1 MYPTPEALMEL
12 YAADYMEKVFYF
24 CLRKC
29 GDPTEAEDLASE
41 ITCEIMAALRKG
53 TVPTNF
59 AGWVWRIARNR
70 YSRWADAKNKRSQLI
85 SGDELPAEPGIIDED
100 DGTDPEVLNA
110 LRREL
115 AFIREDYRRVLVA
128 HYIEDRSVQDIADEL
143 GIPRGTVLARLH
155 RARKHMKE
163 GMNMAR
169 EFGIRSYK
177 PEEIEFVNNCSSFGA
192 FGQPWRILNHPLYQ
206 NIFLEVYDTPETAEE
221 LAIALGVAL
230 PYMQSELDFLVRE
243 TFLSTVET
251 AAGIKYQTAFPIISR
266 DAWQACNK
274 RQVELQDELA
284 DLFETLVDRYVSL
297 CAEHGV
303 KPYGGHQDYE
313 TAKWTLLMQAL
324 DIIQYESFD
333 KRELLGKKDLHGWW
347 TKRPD
352 GGQWDI
358 IGYQGK
364 TNAMTSDGR
373 NVINIPEY
381 FVGLHGSSDT
391 EVCFQQYKFYHKDIH
406 ERTPEFLDG
415 KPADALGEVIRAE
428 ATGTPCAA
436 DPACLKE
443 LAKIGY
449 LRSTEEG
456 YQSAVLHFD
465 MADRTAAFTPAERE
479 ELHGLVARVR
489 EIILG
494 LSEYAKGILT
504 ADLPAHLRE
513 DGHILALVSMSTG
526 FRRELILHRALSDG
540 WLTDTGDPAL
550 GAFVRMAL

>member
-1 MYPTPEALMEL
+1 MTPTPEVLMEQ
-12 YAADYMEKVFYF
+12 YAADYMEKVYYF

-29 GDPTEAEDLASE
+29 GDPFEAEDLASE
-41 ITCEIMAALRKG
+41 ITYEIMAALRKG
-53 TVPTNF
+53 ILPQSF

-70 YSRWADAKNKRSQLI
+70 YSRWVDAKNRRSQLI

-100 DGTDPEVLNA
+100 DGTDPERLNT

-128 HYIEDRSVQDIADEL
+128 HYIDDRPVQDIADEL
-143 GIPRGTVLARLH
+143 GVPRSTVLSKLH

-169 EFGIRSYK
+169 EFGVRSYK
-177 PEEIEFVNNCSSFGA
+177 PEEITFINNCSSFGA

-266 DAWQACNK
+266 DAWTACNK
-274 RQVELQDELA
+274 RQVELRGELT
-284 DLFETLVDRYVSL
+284 DCLETLVDRYVTL
-297 CAEHGV
+297 CHAHGF
-303 KPYGGHQDYE
+303 KPYGGDQDYE

-324 DIIQYESFD
+324 DTIQYETFG
-333 KRELLGKKDLHGWW
+333 KRDLHGWW

-352 GGQWDI
+352 GGEWDI

-364 TNAMTSDGR
+364 TNAMTSDGK

-381 FVGLHGSSDT
+381 FVGLHGAPST
-391 EVCFQQYKFYHKDIH
+391 KVLFQQYKFYYKNIM
-406 ERTPEFLDG
+406 ERTPEYLEDHL
-415 KPADALGEVIRAE
+415 ADLLGDVIRCE
-428 ATGTPCAA
+428 AAGEAYA
-436 DPACLKE
+436 YNPAMLE
-443 LAKIGY
+443 QLAKIGY
-449 LRSTEEG
+449 LRPTEEG
-456 YQSAVLHFD
+456 YRSAVLHFD
-465 MADRTAAFTPAERE
+465 MADRAAVFAPAERD
-479 ELHGLVARVR
+479 ELRGLAARVR
-489 EIILG
+489 ELILG

-513 DGHILALVSMSTG
+513 DEHILALVSMSTG
-526 FRRELILHRALSDG
+526 FKRELILHRALSDG

-550 GAFVRMAL
+550 GAFVRMTL

>member
-1 MYPTPEALMEL
+1 MDPTPDTLMEQ

-29 GDPTEAEDLASE
+29 GDPLDAEDLASE

-53 TVPTNF
+53 TVPANY
-59 AGWVWRIARNR
+59 AAWVWRIARNR
-70 YSRWADAKNKRSQLI
+70 YSRWAEAKSRRRQLI
-85 SGDELPAEPGIIDED
+85 SGDELPAEPGILDED
-100 DGTDPEVLNA
+100 DGTDPERLNT

-128 HYIEDRSVQDIADEL
+128 HYIEDRSVQDIADSL
-143 GIPRGTVLARLH
+143 GVSRGTVLTRLH

-169 EFGIRSYK
+169 EFGVRSYK

-251 AAGIKYQTAFPIISR
+251 AAGVKYRTAFPIISR
-266 DAWQACNK
+266 EAWQACNK

-284 DLFETLVDRYVSL
+284 DLLETLVDRYVAL
-297 CAEHGV
+297 CHAHGV
-303 KPYGGHQDYE
+303 KPYRGDQDYE

-324 DIIQYESFD
+324 DTIQYDAFD
-333 KRELLGKKDLHGWW
+333 KRDLHGWW

-364 TNAMTSDGR
+364 TNAMTSDGK

-391 EVCFQQYKFYHKDIH
+391 EVCFQQYKFYYEYIMD
-406 ERTPEFLDG
+406 RTPEYLDG
-415 KPADALGEVIRAE
+415 KPADALGEVVRAE
-428 ATGTPCAA
+428 ATGTPCTA
-436 DPACLKE
+436 DPTYLE
-443 LAKIGY
+443 QLAEIGY

-456 YQSAVLHFD
+456 YKSAVLHFD
-465 MADRTAAFTPAERE
+465 MADRAAAFAPAERD
-479 ELHGLVARVR
+479 ELRGLVARVR

-513 DGHILALVSMSTG
+513 DEHILALVSMSTG

-550 GAFVRMAL
+550 GAFVRMTV

>member
-1 MYPTPEALMEL
+1 MDPTPDTLMEQ

-29 GDPTEAEDLASE
+29 GDPLDAEDLASE
-41 ITCEIMAALRKG
+41 ITCEVMAALRKG
-53 TVPTNF
+53 TQPQSF
-59 AGWVWRIARNR
+59 SGWVWRIARNR
-70 YSRWADAKNKRSQLI
+70 YSRWAEAKSRRSQLI
-85 SGDELPAEPGIIDED
+85 SGDELPCEPGIVDED
-100 DGTDPEVLNA
+100 DGTDPERLNT

-128 HYIEDRSVQDIADEL
+128 HYIEDHSVQDIADSL
-143 GIPRGTVLARLH
+143 GVSRGTVLTRLH

-169 EFGIRSYK
+169 EFGVRSYK
-177 PEEIEFVNNCSSFGA
+177 PEEIEFTNNCSSFGA

-206 NIFLEVYDTPETAEE
+206 NIFLEVYDTPETAGE

-251 AAGIKYQTAFPIISR
+251 AAGVKYQTAFPIVSR
-266 DAWQACNK
+266 EAWQACNK

-284 DLFETLVDRYVSL
+284 DLLETLVDRYVSL

-303 KPYGGHQDYE
+303 KPYGGNQDYE

-324 DIIQYESFD
+324 DTIQYEAF
-333 KRELLGKKDLHGWW
+333 GKVNLHGWW

-364 TNAMTSDGR
+364 TNAMTSDGK

-391 EVCFQQYKFYHKDIH
+391 EVCFQQYKFYYEYIMD
-406 ERTPEFLDG
+406 RTPEYLDG
-415 KPADALGEVIRAE
+415 KPADALGEVVRAE
-428 ATGTPCAA
+428 ATGTPCTA
-436 DPACLKE
+436 DPTYLE
-443 LAKIGY
+443 QLAEIGY

-456 YQSAVLHFD
+456 YKSAVLHFD
-465 MADRTAAFTPAERE
+465 MADRTAAFTPAERD
-479 ELHGLVARVR
+479 ELRGLVARVR
-489 EIILG
+489 ELILG

-513 DGHILALVSMSTG
+513 DEHILALVSMSTG
-526 FRRELILHRALSDG
+526 FRRELILHRALADG

-550 GAFVRMAL
+550 GAFVRMTV

>member
-1 MYPTPEALMEL
+1 MDPTPDTLMEQ

-41 ITCEIMAALRKG
+41 ITCEVMAALRKG
-53 TVPTNF
+53 TVPANY
-59 AGWVWRIARNR
+59 AAWVWRIARNR
-70 YSRWADAKNKRSQLI
+70 YSRWAEAKSRRGQLI
-85 SGDELPAEPGIIDED
+85 SGDELPAEPGIVDED
-100 DGTDPEVLNA
+100 DGTDPERLNT

-128 HYIEDRSVQDIADEL
+128 HYIEDRSVQDIADGL

-169 EFGIRSYK
+169 EFGVRSYK

-243 TFLSTVET
+243 TFLSTIET
-251 AAGIKYQTAFPIISR
+251 ATGVKYQTAFPIISR

-284 DLFETLVDRYVSL
+284 DLLETLVDRYVAL
-297 CAEHGV
+297 CHAHGV
-303 KPYGGHQDYE
+303 KPYRGGQDYE

-324 DIIQYESFD
+324 DTIQYEAF
-333 KRELLGKKDLHGWW
+333 GKVNLHGWW

-364 TNAMTSDGR
+364 TNAMTSDGK

-391 EVCFQQYKFYHKDIH
+391 EVCFQQYKFYYEYIMD
-406 ERTPEFLDG
+406 RTPEYLEG
-415 KPADALGEVIRAE
+415 HLADLLGDVIRCEAAGEAYAYNPAMLEQLAE
-428 ATGTPCAA
+428 
-436 DPACLKE
+436 
-443 LAKIGY
+443 IGY
-449 LRSTEEG
+449 LCRTEKG
-456 YQSAVLHFD
+456 YTSAILHFD
-465 MADRTAAFTPAERE
+465 MVDRTAAFTPAERD

-513 DGHILALVSMSTG
+513 DEHILALVSMSTG
-526 FRRELILHRALSDG
+526 FKRELILHRALSDG

-550 GAFVRMAL
+550 GAFVRMTL

>member
-1 MYPTPEALMEL
+1 MNPTPEALMEQ

-29 GDPTEAEDLASE
+29 GDPLDAEDLASE

-53 TVPTNF
+53 TVPANF

-85 SGDELPAEPGIIDED
+85 SGDELPEEPGIPDED
-100 DGTDPEVLNA
+100 DGTDPERLNT

-177 PEEIEFVNNCSSFGA
+177 PEEIEFTNNCESFGA

-266 DAWQACNK
+266 EAWQACNK

-284 DLFETLVDRYVSL
+284 DLLETLVDRYVAL
-297 CAEHGV
+297 CHAHGV
-303 KPYGGHQDYE
+303 KPYRGDQDYK

-324 DIIQYESFD
+324 DTIQYETFG
-333 KRELLGKKDLHGWW
+333 KRELHGWW

-364 TNAMTSDGR
+364 TNAMTSDGK

-381 FVGLHGSSDT
+381 FVGLHGAPST
-391 EVCFQQYKFYHKDIH
+391 KVIFQQYRFYYKNIH
-406 ERTPEFLDG
+406 ERTPEFLDD
-415 KPADALGEVIRAE
+415 KPADALGEVVRAE
-428 ATGTPCAA
+428 ATGTPCTA
-436 DPACLKE
+436 DPTYLE
-443 LAKIGY
+443 QLAEIGY

-456 YQSAVLHFD
+456 YKSAVLHFD
-465 MADRTAAFTPAERE
+465 MADRTATFTPAERD
-479 ELHGLVARVR
+479 ELRGLVARVR
-489 EIILG
+489 ELILG

-513 DGHILALVSMSTG
+513 DEHILALVSMSTG

-550 GAFVRMAL
+550 GAFVRMTV

>member
-1 MYPTPEALMEL
+1 MNPTHEALMEQ
-12 YAADYMEKVFYF
+12 YAADYMEKVYYF

-29 GDPTEAEDLASE
+29 GDPFEAEDLASE
-41 ITCEIMAALRKG
+41 ITYEVMAALRKG
-53 TVPTNF
+53 ILPRSF

-70 YSRWADAKNKRSQLI
+70 YSRWVEAKNRRSQLI

-100 DGTDPEVLNA
+100 DGADPEVLNA

-115 AFIREDYRRVLVA
+115 AFIRQDYRHVLVA

-143 GIPRGTVLARLH
+143 GVTRGAVLARLH

-177 PEEIEFVNNCSSFGA
+177 PEEIEFINNCDTFGA

-243 TFLSTVET
+243 TFLTATQT
-251 AAGIKYQTAFPIISR
+251 AAGVKYQTAFPIVSR
-266 DAWQACNK
+266 DAWTACNK
-274 RQVELQDELA
+274 RQMELQDELA
-284 DLFETLVDRYVSL
+284 DLLETLVDRYVSL
-297 CAEHGV
+297 CSAHGV
-303 KPYGGHQDYE
+303 KLYGGDQDYE

-324 DIIQYESFD
+324 DNIQYETFG
-333 KRELLGKKDLHGWW
+333 RRNLRGWW

-364 TNAMTSDGR
+364 TNAKVSDGR
-373 NVINIPEY
+373 LVINIPEY
-381 FVGLHGSSDT
+381 FVGMHGSPSPN
-391 EVCFQQYKFYHKDIH
+391 VLFQQYKFYYKNIM
-406 ERTPEFLDG
+406 ERTPEYLEDRL
-415 KPADALGEVIRAE
+415 ADVLADVVRCEALGEAY
-428 ATGTPCAA
+428 AY
-436 DPACLKE
+436 DPALLEE
-443 LAKIGY
+443 LATIGY
-449 LRSTEEG
+449 LRRTEDG
-456 YQSAVLHFD
+456 YKSAVLLFD
-465 MADRTAAFTPAERE
+465 ESDPTAAFTSAEKE
-479 ELHGLVARVR
+479 ELHGLVARIR

-513 DGHILALVSMSTG
+513 DQHILDLVSMSTG
-526 FRRELILHRALSDG
+526 FKRELLLHRALSDG

>member
-1 MYPTPEALMEL
+1 MDPTPDTLMEQ
-12 YAADYMEKVFYF
+12 YAADYMEKVYYF

-29 GDPTEAEDLASE
+29 GDPFEAEDLASE
-41 ITCEIMAALRKG
+41 ITYEIMAALRKG
-53 TVPTNF
+53 ILPQSF
-59 AGWVWRIARNR
+59 AAWVWRIARNR
-70 YSRWADAKNKRSQLI
+70 YSRWADAKNRRSQLI
-85 SGDELPAEPGIIDED
+85 SGDELPEEPGILDED
-100 DGTDPEVLNA
+100 DGTDPERLNT

-115 AFIREDYRRVLVA
+115 AFIREDYRRVLLA
-128 HYIEDRSVQDIADEL
+128 HYIEDRSVQDIADSL
-143 GIPRGTVLARLH
+143 GVPRGTVLTRLH

-169 EFGIRSYK
+169 EFGVRSYK

-251 AAGIKYQTAFPIISR
+251 TAGVKYRTAFPIVSR
-266 DAWQACNK
+266 EAWQACNK
-274 RQVELQDELA
+274 RQVELQDEMA
-284 DLFETLVDRYVSL
+284 DLLETLVDRYVAL
-297 CAEHGV
+297 CHAHGV
-303 KPYGGHQDYE
+303 KPYRGGQDYE

-324 DIIQYESFD
+324 DTIQYEAF
-333 KRELLGKKDLHGWW
+333 GKVNLHGWW

-364 TNAMTSDGR
+364 TNAMTSDGK

-391 EVCFQQYKFYHKDIH
+391 EVCFQQYKFYYEYIMD
-406 ERTPEFLDG
+406 RTPEYLDG

-428 ATGTPCAA
+428 ATGTPCTA

-443 LAKIGY
+443 LAEIGY
-449 LRSTEEG
+449 LRPAEEG
-456 YQSAVLHFD
+456 YKSAVLHFD
-465 MADRTAAFTPAERE
+465 MADRTAAFTPAERD
-479 ELHGLVARVR
+479 ELRGLVARVR

-513 DGHILALVSMSTG
+513 DEHIQALVSMSTG

-550 GAFVRMAL
+550 GAFVRMTV

>member
-1 MYPTPEALMEL
+1 MDPTPDTLMEL

-29 GDPTEAEDLASE
+29 GDPLDAEDLASE
-41 ITCEIMAALRKG
+41 ITYEIMAALRKG
-53 TVPTNF
+53 TVPANY
-59 AGWVWRIARNR
+59 AAWVWRIARNR
-70 YSRWADAKNKRSQLI
+70 YSRWAEAKSRRSQLI
-85 SGDELPAEPGIIDED
+85 SGDELPAEPGILDED
-100 DGTDPEVLNA
+100 DGTDPERLNT

-128 HYIEDRSVQDIADEL
+128 HYIEDRSVQDIADSL
-143 GIPRGTVLARLH
+143 GVSRGTVLTRLH

-169 EFGIRSYK
+169 EFGVRSYK
-177 PEEIEFVNNCSSFGA
+177 PEEITFINNCSSFGA

-251 AAGIKYQTAFPIISR
+251 AAGVKYRTAFPIVSR
-266 DAWQACNK
+266 DAWTACNK
-274 RQVELQDELA
+274 RQVELRGELT
-284 DLFETLVDRYVSL
+284 DCLETLVDRYVTL
-297 CAEHGV
+297 CHAHGF
-303 KPYGGHQDYE
+303 KPYHGGQDYE

-324 DIIQYESFD
+324 DTIQYETFG
-333 KRELLGKKDLHGWW
+333 KRDLHGWW

-364 TNAMTSDGR
+364 TNAMTSDGK

-391 EVCFQQYKFYHKDIH
+391 EVCFQQYKFYYEYIMD
-406 ERTPEFLDG
+406 RTPEYLDG
-415 KPADALGEVIRAE
+415 KPADALGEVVRAE
-428 ATGTPCAA
+428 ATGTPCTA
-436 DPACLKE
+436 DPTYLE
-443 LAKIGY
+443 QLAEIGY

-456 YQSAVLHFD
+456 YKSAVLHFD
-465 MADRTAAFTPAERE
+465 MADRAAAFAPAERD
-479 ELHGLVARVR
+479 ELRGLVARVR
-489 EIILG
+489 ELILG

-513 DGHILALVSMSTG
+513 DEHILALVSMSTG

-550 GAFVRMAL
+550 GAFVRMTV

>member
-1 MYPTPEALMEL
+1 MDPTPDTLMEQ

-41 ITCEIMAALRKG
+41 ITCEVMAALRKG
-53 TVPTNF
+53 TRPQSF
-59 AGWVWRIARNR
+59 SGWVWRIARNR
-70 YSRWADAKNKRSQLI
+70 YSRWVEAKSRRSQLI
-85 SGDELPAEPGIIDED
+85 SGDELPEEPGILDED
-100 DGTDPEVLNA
+100 DGTDPERLNT

-128 HYIEDRSVQDIADEL
+128 HYIEDRSVQDIADGL

-169 EFGIRSYK
+169 EFGVRSYK

-243 TFLSTVET
+243 TFLSTIET
-251 AAGIKYQTAFPIISR
+251 AAGVKYQTAFPIVSR
-266 DAWQACNK
+266 DAQQACD
-274 RQVELQDELA
+274 RRRMEIQDELA
-284 DLFETLVDRYVSL
+284 DLLETLVDRYVSL

-303 KPYGGHQDYE
+303 KPYGGNQDYE

-324 DIIQYESFD
+324 DTIQYETF
-333 KRELLGKKDLHGWW
+333 GMVDLSGWW

-352 GGQWDI
+352 GGEWDI

-364 TNAMTSDGR
+364 TEIMSVDGGSTIR
-373 NVINIPEY
+373 LADY
-381 FVGLHGSSDT
+381 FVGLHGAPST
-391 EVCFQQYKFYHKDIH
+391 KVLFQQYKFYYKNIM
-406 ERTPEFLDG
+406 ERTPEYLDG
-415 KPADALGEVIRAE
+415 HQADALSEVVRAE
-428 ATGTPCAA
+428 ATGTPCTA
-436 DPACLKE
+436 DPTYLE
-443 LAKIGY
+443 QLAEIGY

-456 YQSAVLHFD
+456 YKSAVLHFD
-465 MADRTAAFTPAERE
+465 MADRTAAFTPAERD

-489 EIILG
+489 ELILG

-513 DGHILALVSMSTG
+513 DEHILALVSMSTG

-550 GAFVRMAL
+550 GAFVRMTV

>member
-1 MYPTPEALMEL
+1 MTPTPEALMEQ
-12 YAADYMEKVFYF
+12 YASDYMEKVYYF

-29 GDPTEAEDLASE
+29 GDPFEAEDLASE
-41 ITCEIMAALRKG
+41 ITYEIMAALRKG
-53 TVPTNF
+53 ILPQNF

-70 YSRWADAKNKRSQLI
+70 YSRWADAKNRRSQLI
-85 SGDELPAEPGIIDED
+85 SGDELPAEPGILDED
-100 DGTDPEVLNA
+100 DGTDPERLNT

-128 HYIEDRSVQDIADEL
+128 HYIDDRPVQDIADEL
-143 GIPRGTVLARLH
+143 GVPRSTVLSKLH

-169 EFGIRSYK
+169 EFGVRSYK
-177 PEEIEFVNNCSSFGA
+177 PEEITFINNCSSFGA

-266 DAWQACNK
+266 EAWQACNK

-284 DLFETLVDRYVSL
+284 DLLETLVDRYVTL
-297 CAEHGV
+297 CHAHGV
-303 KPYGGHQDYE
+303 TPYRGGQDYE

-324 DIIQYESFD
+324 DTIQYETF
-333 KRELLGKKDLHGWW
+333 GKVDLHGWW

-364 TNAMTSDGR
+364 TNAMTSDGK

-381 FVGLHGSSDT
+381 FVGLHGAPDT
-391 EVCFQQYKFYHKDIH
+391 EVLFQQYKFYYKNIM
-406 ERTPEFLDG
+406 ERTPEYLDG
-415 KPADALGEVIRAE
+415 HQADALGEVIRAE
-428 ATGTPCAA
+428 ATGTPCTA
-436 DPACLKE
+436 DPACLKK
-443 LAKIGY
+443 LAEIGY
-449 LRSTEEG
+449 LRPTEEG

-479 ELHGLVARVR
+479 ELRGLVARVR

-504 ADLPAHLRE
+504 ADLPAHLRG
-513 DGHILALVSMSTG
+513 DKHILALVSMSTG

-550 GAFVRMAL
+550 GAFVRMSL

>member
-1 MYPTPEALMEL
+1 MDPTPDTLMEQ

-41 ITCEIMAALRKG
+41 ITCEVMAALRKG
-53 TVPTNF
+53 TQPQSF
-59 AGWVWRIARNR
+59 SGWVWRIARNR
-70 YSRWADAKNKRSQLI
+70 YSRWAEAKSRRSQLI
-85 SGDELPAEPGIIDED
+85 SGDELPEEPGILDED
-100 DGTDPEVLNA
+100 DGTDPERLNT

-128 HYIEDRSVQDIADEL
+128 HYIEDRSVQDIADGL

-169 EFGIRSYK
+169 EFGVRSYK

-243 TFLSTVET
+243 TFLSTIET
-251 AAGIKYQTAFPIISR
+251 AAGVKYQTAFPIVSR
-266 DAWQACNK
+266 DAQQACDRRRMEIQN
-274 RQVELQDELA
+274 ELA
-284 DLFETLVDRYVSL
+284 DLLETLVDRYVSL

-303 KPYGGHQDYE
+303 KPYGGNQDYK

-324 DIIQYESFD
+324 DTIQYETF
-333 KRELLGKKDLHGWW
+333 GMVDLSGWW

-352 GGQWDI
+352 GGEWDI

-364 TNAMTSDGR
+364 TEIMSVDGGNTIR
-373 NVINIPEY
+373 LADY
-381 FVGLHGSSDT
+381 FVGLHGAPST
-391 EVCFQQYKFYHKDIH
+391 KVLFQQYKFYYKNIM
-406 ERTPEFLDG
+406 ERTPEYLDG
-415 KPADALGEVIRAE
+415 HQADALGEVVRAE
-428 ATGTPCAA
+428 ATGTPCTA
-436 DPACLKE
+436 DPTYLE
-443 LAKIGY
+443 QLAEIGY

-456 YQSAVLHFD
+456 YKSAVLHFD
-465 MADRTAAFTPAERE
+465 MADRAAAFTPAERD
-479 ELHGLVARVR
+479 ELRGLVARVR
-489 EIILG
+489 ELILG

-513 DGHILALVSMSTG
+513 DEHILALVSMSTG

-550 GAFVRMAL
+550 GAFVRMTV

>member
-1 MYPTPEALMEL
+1 
-12 YAADYMEKVFYF
+12 
-24 CLRKC
+24 
-29 GDPTEAEDLASE
+29 
-41 ITCEIMAALRKG
+41 
-53 TVPTNF
+53 
-59 AGWVWRIARNR
+59 
-70 YSRWADAKNKRSQLI
+70 
-85 SGDELPAEPGIIDED
+85 
-100 DGTDPEVLNA
+100 
-110 LRREL
+110 
-115 AFIREDYRRVLVA
+115 
-128 HYIEDRSVQDIADEL
+128 
-143 GIPRGTVLARLH
+143 
-155 RARKHMKE
+155 
-163 GMNMAR
+163 MAR
-169 EFGIRSYK
+169 EFGVRSYK
-177 PEEIEFVNNCSSFGA
+177 PEEIEFTNNCSSFGA

-206 NIFLEVYDTPETAEE
+206 NVFLEVYDTPETAEE

-251 AAGIKYQTAFPIISR
+251 AAGIKYRTAFPIISR
-266 DAWQACNK
+266 EAWQACNK
-274 RQVELQDELA
+274 RQVELQDEMA
-284 DLFETLVDRYVSL
+284 DLLETLVDRYVTL
-297 CAEHGV
+297 CHAHGV
-303 KPYGGHQDYE
+303 KPYRGGQDYE

-324 DIIQYESFD
+324 DTIQYETFD
-333 KRELLGKKDLHGWW
+333 KRDLLGKKDLHGWW

-364 TNAMTSDGR
+364 TNAMTSDGK

-381 FVGLHGSSDT
+381 FVGLHGASDT
-391 EVCFQQYKFYHKDIH
+391 EVCFQQYKFYYEYIMD
-406 ERTPEFLDG
+406 RTPEFLDG
-415 KPADALGEVIRAE
+415 KPADALGEVVRAE
-428 ATGTPCAA
+428 ATGTPCTA

-443 LAKIGY
+443 LAEIGY

-489 EIILG
+489 ELILG

-513 DGHILALVSMSTG
+513 DEHILALVSMSTG

-550 GAFVRMAL
+550 GAFVRMTV

>member
-1 MYPTPEALMEL
+1 MDPTPDTLMEQ

-53 TVPTNF
+53 TVPANY
-59 AGWVWRIARNR
+59 AAWVWRIARNR
-70 YSRWADAKNKRSQLI
+70 YSRWAEAKSRRSQLI
-85 SGDELPAEPGIIDED
+85 SGDELPAEPGILDED
-100 DGTDPEVLNA
+100 DGTDPERLNT

-128 HYIEDRSVQDIADEL
+128 HYIEDRSVQDIADSL
-143 GIPRGTVLARLH
+143 GVSRGTVLTRLH

-169 EFGIRSYK
+169 EFGVRSYK
-177 PEEIEFVNNCSSFGA
+177 PEEIEFTNNCSSFGA

-243 TFLSTVET
+243 TFLSTMET
-251 AAGIKYQTAFPIISR
+251 AAGVKYRTAFPIISR
-266 DAWQACNK
+266 EAWQACNK
-274 RQVELQDELA
+274 RQVELQDEMA
-284 DLFETLVDRYVSL
+284 DLLETLVDRYVAL
-297 CAEHGV
+297 CHAHGV
-303 KPYGGHQDYE
+303 KPYRGGQDYE

-324 DIIQYESFD
+324 DTIQYETFG
-333 KRELLGKKDLHGWW
+333 KRDLHGWW

-364 TNAMTSDGR
+364 TNAMTSDGK

-391 EVCFQQYKFYHKDIH
+391 EVCFQQYKFYYEYIMD
-406 ERTPEFLDG
+406 RTPEYLDG
-415 KPADALGEVIRAE
+415 KPADALGEVVRAE
-428 ATGTPCAA
+428 ATGTPCTA
-436 DPACLKE
+436 DPTYLE
-443 LAKIGY
+443 QLAGIGY

-456 YQSAVLHFD
+456 YKSAVLHFD
-465 MADRTAAFTPAERE
+465 MADRAAAFTPAERD
-479 ELHGLVARVR
+479 ELRGLVARVR
-489 EIILG
+489 ELILG

-504 ADLPAHLRE
+504 ADLSAHLRE
-513 DGHILALVSMSTG
+513 DEHILALVSMSTG

-550 GAFVRMAL
+550 GAFVRMTV

>member
-1 MYPTPEALMEL
+1 
-12 YAADYMEKVFYF
+12 
-24 CLRKC
+24 
-29 GDPTEAEDLASE
+29 
-41 ITCEIMAALRKG
+41 
-53 TVPTNF
+53 
-59 AGWVWRIARNR
+59 
-70 YSRWADAKNKRSQLI
+70 
-85 SGDELPAEPGIIDED
+85 
-100 DGTDPEVLNA
+100 
-110 LRREL
+110 
-115 AFIREDYRRVLVA
+115 
-128 HYIEDRSVQDIADEL
+128 
-143 GIPRGTVLARLH
+143 
-155 RARKHMKE
+155 
-163 GMNMAR
+163 MAR
-169 EFGIRSYK
+169 EFGVRSYK
-177 PEEIEFVNNCSSFGA
+177 PEEIEFTNNCSSFGA

-251 AAGIKYQTAFPIISR
+251 AAGVKYQTAFPIISR
-266 DAWQACNK
+266 EAWQACNK

-284 DLFETLVDRYVSL
+284 DLLETLVDRYVTL
-297 CAEHGV
+297 CHAHGV
-303 KPYGGHQDYE
+303 TPYRGGQDYE

-324 DIIQYESFD
+324 DTIQYETF
-333 KRELLGKKDLHGWW
+333 GKVDLHGWW

-364 TNAMTSDGR
+364 TNAMTSDGK

-381 FVGLHGSSDT
+381 FVGLHGAPRT
-391 EVCFQQYKFYHKDIH
+391 KVIFQQYKFYYKNIH
-406 ERTPEFLDG
+406 ERTPEFLDDTL
-415 KPADALGEVIRAE
+415 ADVLGEIVRAE
-428 ATGTPCAA
+428 ATGTPCTA

-449 LRSTEEG
+449 LRPTEEG

-479 ELHGLVARVR
+479 ELRGLVARVR

-504 ADLPAHLRE
+504 ADLPAHLRGDE
-513 DGHILALVSMSTG
+513 HILALVSMSTG

-540 WLTDTGDPAL
+540 WLTDTGDLAL
-550 GAFVRMAL
+550 GAFVRMSLQYGFPHLQAIDFSLPLPRAWAQAPARGFFRASRNHEDPHRLTSRKQFSIRTNYFPLTKTPLCDMIYLWDFHRDPQIHKEIARSTEPLIHYEKETPQRHSRRSADSPAGRCPPVDRSLYRRRWRHRNTSDHRSRGHPARDRSPHRGAYRSSYRSGHRARDRASHRDRGSRI

>member
-1 MYPTPEALMEL
+1 MTPTPEALMEQ
-12 YAADYMEKVFYF
+12 YASDYMEKVYYF

-29 GDPTEAEDLASE
+29 GDPFEAEDLASE
-41 ITCEIMAALRKG
+41 ITYEIMAALRKG
-53 TVPTNF
+53 ILPQNL

-70 YSRWADAKNKRSQLI
+70 YSRWADAKNRRSQLI
-85 SGDELPAEPGIIDED
+85 SGDELPAEPEILDED
-100 DGTDPEVLNA
+100 DGTDPERLNT

-128 HYIEDRSVQDIADEL
+128 HYIDDRPVQDIADEL
-143 GIPRGTVLARLH
+143 GVPRSTVLSKLH

-169 EFGIRSYK
+169 EFGVRSYK
-177 PEEIEFVNNCSSFGA
+177 PEEITFINNCSSFGA

-266 DAWQACNK
+266 EAWQACNK

-284 DLFETLVDRYVSL
+284 DLLETLVDRYVTL
-297 CAEHGV
+297 CHAHGV
-303 KPYGGHQDYE
+303 TPYRGGQDYE

-324 DIIQYESFD
+324 DTIQYETF
-333 KRELLGKKDLHGWW
+333 GKVDLHGWW

-364 TNAMTSDGR
+364 TNAMTSDGK

-381 FVGLHGSSDT
+381 FVGLHGAPDT
-391 EVCFQQYKFYHKDIH
+391 EVLFQQYKFYYKNIM
-406 ERTPEFLDG
+406 ERTPEYLDG
-415 KPADALGEVIRAE
+415 HQADTLGEVIRAE
-428 ATGTPCAA
+428 ASGTPCTT

-449 LRSTEEG
+449 LRPTEEG
-456 YQSAVLHFD
+456 YTSAVLHFD

-479 ELHGLVARVR
+479 ELRGLVARVR

-504 ADLPAHLRE
+504 ADLPAHLRGDE
-513 DGHILALVSMSTG
+513 HILALVSMSTG

-550 GAFVRMAL
+550 GAFVRMSL

>member
-1 MYPTPEALMEL
+1 MDPTPDTLMEQ

-53 TVPTNF
+53 TQPQSF
-59 AGWVWRIARNR
+59 SGWVWRIARNR
-70 YSRWADAKNKRSQLI
+70 YSRWAEAKSRRSQLI
-85 SGDELPAEPGIIDED
+85 SGDELPAEPGILDED
-100 DGTDPEVLNA
+100 DGTDPERLNT

-128 HYIEDRSVQDIADEL
+128 HYIDDRSVQDIADGL

-169 EFGIRSYK
+169 EFGVRSYK

-251 AAGIKYQTAFPIISR
+251 AAGIKYQTAFPIVSR
-266 DAWQACNK
+266 EAWQACNK
-274 RQVELQDELA
+274 RQVELQDEMA
-284 DLFETLVDRYVSL
+284 DLLETLVDRYVAL
-297 CAEHGV
+297 CHAHGTT
-303 KPYGGHQDYE
+303 PYRGGQDYE

-324 DIIQYESFD
+324 DTIQYEAF
-333 KRELLGKKDLHGWW
+333 GKVNLHGWW

-364 TNAMTSDGR
+364 TNAMTSDGK

-391 EVCFQQYKFYHKDIH
+391 EVCFQQYKFYYEYIMD
-406 ERTPEFLDG
+406 RTPEYLDG

-428 ATGTPCAA
+428 ATGTPCTA
-436 DPACLKE
+436 DPTYLE
-443 LAKIGY
+443 QLAEIGY

-456 YQSAVLHFD
+456 YKSAVLHFD
-465 MADRTAAFTPAERE
+465 MADRTAAFTPAERD
-479 ELHGLVARVR
+479 ELRGLVARVR
-489 EIILG
+489 ELILG

-513 DGHILALVSMSTG
+513 DEHILALVSMSTG
-526 FRRELILHRALSDG
+526 FKRELILHRALSDG

-550 GAFVRMAL
+550 GAFVRMTV

>member
-1 MYPTPEALMEL
+1 MDPTPDTLMEQ

-53 TVPTNF
+53 TVPANY
-59 AGWVWRIARNR
+59 AAWVWRIARNR
-70 YSRWADAKNKRSQLI
+70 YSRWAEAKSRRSQLI
-85 SGDELPAEPGIIDED
+85 SGDELPEEPGILDED
-100 DGTDPEVLNA
+100 DGTDPERLNT

-128 HYIEDRSVQDIADEL
+128 HYIEDRSVQDIADGL

-169 EFGIRSYK
+169 EFGVRSYK
-177 PEEIEFVNNCSSFGA
+177 PEEITFTNNCSSFGA

-266 DAWQACNK
+266 EAWQACNK

-284 DLFETLVDRYVSL
+284 DLLETLVDRYVAL
-297 CAEHGV
+297 CHAHGV
-303 KPYGGHQDYE
+303 KPYRGNQDYE

-324 DIIQYESFD
+324 DTIQYETF
-333 KRELLGKKDLHGWW
+333 GMVDLSGWW

-364 TNAMTSDGR
+364 TNAMTSDGK

-381 FVGLHGSSDT
+381 FVGLHGASDT
-391 EVCFQQYKFYHKDIH
+391 EVCFQQYKFYYEYIMD
-406 ERTPEFLDG
+406 RTPEYLDG
-415 KPADALGEVIRAE
+415 KPADALGEVVRAE
-428 ATGTPCAA
+428 ATGTPCTA
-436 DPACLKE
+436 DPTYLE
-443 LAKIGY
+443 QLAEIGY

-456 YQSAVLHFD
+456 YKSAVLHFD
-465 MADRTAAFTPAERE
+465 MADRTAAFAPAERD
-479 ELHGLVARVR
+479 ELRGLVARVR
-489 EIILG
+489 ELILG

-513 DGHILALVSMSTG
+513 DEHILALVSMSTG
-526 FRRELILHRALSDG
+526 FKRELILHRALSDG

-550 GAFVRMAL
+550 GAFVRMTV

>member
-1 MYPTPEALMEL
+1 
-12 YAADYMEKVFYF
+12 
-24 CLRKC
+24 
-29 GDPTEAEDLASE
+29 
-41 ITCEIMAALRKG
+41 
-53 TVPTNF
+53 
-59 AGWVWRIARNR
+59 
-70 YSRWADAKNKRSQLI
+70 
-85 SGDELPAEPGIIDED
+85 
-100 DGTDPEVLNA
+100 
-110 LRREL
+110 
-115 AFIREDYRRVLVA
+115 
-128 HYIEDRSVQDIADEL
+128 
-143 GIPRGTVLARLH
+143 
-155 RARKHMKE
+155 MKE

-243 TFLSTVET
+243 TFLSTAKT
-251 AAGIKYQTAFPIISR
+251 PAGVKYQTAFPIISR

-284 DLFETLVDRYVSL
+284 DLLETLVDRYVTL

-324 DIIQYESFD
+324 DTIQYEAFD

-381 FVGLHGSSDT
+381 FVGLHGASDT
-391 EVCFQQYKFYHKDIH
+391 EVCFQQYKFYYEYIMD
-406 ERTPEFLDG
+406 RTPEFLDG
-415 KPADALGEVIRAE
+415 KPADALGEVVRAE
-428 ATGTPCAA
+428 ATGTPCTA
-436 DPACLKE
+436 DPTYLE
-443 LAKIGY
+443 QLAEIGY
-449 LRSTEEG
+449 LRRTEEG

-465 MADRTAAFTPAERE
+465 MNDRTAAFTPAERE

-550 GAFVRMAL
+550 GAFVRMTV

>member
-1 MYPTPEALMEL
+1 MNPIPEALMEQ
-12 YAADYMEKVFYF
+12 YAVDFMEKVYYF

-29 GDPTEAEDLASE
+29 GDPFAAEDLTSE
-41 ITCEIMAALRKG
+41 ITYEIMAALRKG
-53 TVPTNF
+53 TQPQNF
-59 AGWVWRIARNR
+59 TGWVWRIARNR
-70 YSRWADAKNKRSQLI
+70 YSRWADAKNRQNQLI
-85 SGDELPAEPGIIDED
+85 SGDELPAEPGIIDEA

-177 PEEIEFVNNCSSFGA
+177 PEEIEFINNCSSFGA

-243 TFLSTVET
+243 TFLTTTET
-251 AAGIKYQTAFPIISR
+251 PAGVKYQTAFPIVSR
-266 DAWQACNK
+266 DAWTACNR
-274 RQVELQDELA
+274 RQMELRDELT
-284 DLFETLVDRYVSL
+284 DCLETLVDRYVTL

-303 KPYGGHQDYE
+303 KPYGGTQDYE
-313 TAKWTLLMQAL
+313 TAKWTLLMLAL
-324 DIIQYESFD
+324 DTVQGEAFPRDIRPES
-333 KRELLGKKDLHGWW
+333 GW

-352 GGQWDI
+352 GGRWDI
-358 IGYQGK
+358 VGYQGK
-364 TNAMTSDGR
+364 TNAQVSDGK

-381 FVGLHGSSDT
+381 FVGQHGSPGAN
-391 EVCFQQYKFYHKDIH
+391 VFFQQYRFYYKDIIH
-406 ERTPEFLDG
+406 RTPEYINGRL
-415 KPADALGEVIRAE
+415 ADALGEVIRAE

-436 DPACLKE
+436 DPACMDE

-449 LRSTEEG
+449 LRSTEDG
-456 YQSAVLHFD
+456 YKSAVLHFD
-465 MADRTAAFTPAERE
+465 EADRVAAFTPAERE
-479 ELHGLVARVR
+479 ELHGLVTRMKEIVR
-489 EIILG
+489 
-494 LSEYAKGILT
+494 SYNDYAMGVLT
-504 ADLPAHLRE
+504 SDLPAHLRE
-513 DGHILALVSMSTG
+513 DKHMVATFLVGALG
-526 FRRELILHRALSDG
+526 LKRALILERALSDG
-540 WLTDTGDPAL
+540 WLTDTGDPSL
-550 GAFVRMAL
+550 GAFVRMTL

>member
-1 MYPTPEALMEL
+1 MKSTPEALMEQ
-12 YAADYMEKVFYF
+12 YAADYMEKVYYF

-29 GDPTEAEDLASE
+29 GDPFEAEDLASE
-41 ITCEIMAALRKG
+41 ITYEIMAALRKG
-53 TVPTNF
+53 ILPQNF
-59 AGWVWRIARNR
+59 ASWVWRIARNR
-70 YSRWADAKNKRSQLI
+70 YSRWAEAKNKRSQLI
-85 SGDELPAEPGIIDED
+85 SGDELPAEPGIMDED
-100 DGTDPEVLNA
+100 DGTDPKRLNA

-143 GIPRGTVLARLH
+143 CIPRGTVLARLH

-243 TFLSTVET
+243 TFLTTVET
-251 AAGIKYQTAFPIISR
+251 TAGVKYQTAFPIVSR

-284 DLFETLVDRYVSL
+284 DLLETLVDRYVTL
-297 CAEHGV
+297 CQAHGV
-303 KPYGGHQDYE
+303 TPYRGGQDCE

-324 DIIQYESFD
+324 DIIQYEAFG
-333 KRELLGKKDLHGWW
+333 RVNLHGWW

-364 TNAMTSDGR
+364 TNAKTSDGK

-381 FVGLHGSSDT
+381 FVGLHGASDT
-391 EVCFQQYKFYHKDIH
+391 EVLFQQYKFYYKDIH
-406 ERTPEFLDG
+406 NRTPEYLDG
-415 KPADALGEVIRAE
+415 KPADALGEVIRSE

-436 DPACLKE
+436 DPACLEE
-443 LAKIGY
+443 LAEIGY
-449 LRSTEEG
+449 LRRTEEG
-456 YQSAVLHFD
+456 YKSAVLHFD
-465 MADRTAAFTPAERE
+465 MNDRTAAFTPAERE
-479 ELHGLVARVR
+479 ELRGLVARVR

-504 ADLPAHLRE
+504 ADLPAHLRKDE
-513 DGHILALVSMSTG
+513 HILALVSMSTG

-550 GAFVRMAL
+550 GAFVRMSL

>member
-1 MYPTPEALMEL
+1 MDPTPDTLMEQ

-41 ITCEIMAALRKG
+41 ITCEVMAALRKG
-53 TVPTNF
+53 TRPQSF
-59 AGWVWRIARNR
+59 SGWVWRIARNR
-70 YSRWADAKNKRSQLI
+70 YSRWAEAKSRRSQLI
-85 SGDELPAEPGIIDED
+85 SGDELPEEPGILDED
-100 DGTDPEVLNA
+100 DGTDPERLNT

-169 EFGIRSYK
+169 EFGVRSYK

-206 NIFLEVYDTPETAEE
+206 NVFLEVYDTPETAEE

-251 AAGIKYQTAFPIISR
+251 AAGIKYQTAFPIVSR
-266 DAWQACNK
+266 EAWQACNK

-284 DLFETLVDRYVSL
+284 DLLETLVDRYVAL
-297 CAEHGV
+297 CHAHGV
-303 KPYGGHQDYE
+303 KPYRGGQDYE

-324 DIIQYESFD
+324 DTIQYEAF
-333 KRELLGKKDLHGWW
+333 GKVNLHGWW

-364 TNAMTSDGR
+364 TNAMTSDGK

-381 FVGLHGSSDT
+381 FVGLHGASDT
-391 EVCFQQYKFYHKDIH
+391 EVCFQQYKFYYEYIMD
-406 ERTPEFLDG
+406 RTPEYLDG
-415 KPADALGEVIRAE
+415 KPADALGEVVRAE
-428 ATGTPCAA
+428 ATGTPCTA
-436 DPACLKE
+436 DPTYLE
-443 LAKIGY
+443 QLAEIGY
-449 LRSTEEG
+449 LRRTEEG
-456 YQSAVLHFD
+456 YKSAVLHFD
-465 MADRTAAFTPAERE
+465 MADRAAAFAPAERD
-479 ELHGLVARVR
+479 ELRGLVARVR
-489 EIILG
+489 ELILG

-513 DGHILALVSMSTG
+513 DEHILALVSMSTG
-526 FRRELILHRALSDG
+526 FRRELILHRALADG

-550 GAFVRMAL
+550 GAFVRMTV

>member
-1 MYPTPEALMEL
+1 MDPTPDTLMEQ

-41 ITCEIMAALRKG
+41 ITCEVMAALRKG
-53 TVPTNF
+53 TQPQSF
-59 AGWVWRIARNR
+59 SGWVWRIARNR
-70 YSRWADAKNKRSQLI
+70 YSRWAEAKSRRSQLI
-85 SGDELPAEPGIIDED
+85 SGDELPEEPGILDED
-100 DGTDPEVLNA
+100 DGTDPERLNT

-128 HYIEDRSVQDIADEL
+128 HYIEDRSVQDIADGL

-169 EFGIRSYK
+169 EFGVRSYK

-243 TFLSTVET
+243 TFLSTIET
-251 AAGIKYQTAFPIISR
+251 AAGVKYQTAFPIVSR
-266 DAWQACNK
+266 DAQQACDRRRMEIQN
-274 RQVELQDELA
+274 ELA
-284 DLFETLVDRYVSL
+284 DLLETLVDRYVSL

-303 KPYGGHQDYE
+303 KPYGGNQDYK

-324 DIIQYESFD
+324 DTIQYETF
-333 KRELLGKKDLHGWW
+333 GMVDLSGWW

-352 GGQWDI
+352 GGEWDI

-364 TNAMTSDGR
+364 TEIMSVDGGNTIR
-373 NVINIPEY
+373 LADY
-381 FVGLHGSSDT
+381 FVGLHGAPST
-391 EVCFQQYKFYHKDIH
+391 KVLFQQYKFYYKNIM
-406 ERTPEFLDG
+406 ERTPEYLDG
-415 KPADALGEVIRAE
+415 HQADALGEVVRAE
-428 ATGTPCAA
+428 ATGTPCTA
-436 DPACLKE
+436 DPTYLE
-443 LAKIGY
+443 QLAEIGY

-456 YQSAVLHFD
+456 YKSAVLHFD
-465 MADRTAAFTPAERE
+465 MADRAAAFTPAERD
-479 ELHGLVARVR
+479 ELRGLVARVR
-489 EIILG
+489 ELILG
-494 LSEYAKGILT
+494 LSEYAKGVLT

-513 DGHILALVSMSTG
+513 DEHILALVSMSTG

-550 GAFVRMAL
+550 GAFVRMTV

>member
-1 MYPTPEALMEL
+1 MDPTPDTLMEQ

-41 ITCEIMAALRKG
+41 ITCEVMAALRKG
-53 TVPTNF
+53 TRPQSF
-59 AGWVWRIARNR
+59 SGWVWRIARNR
-70 YSRWADAKNKRSQLI
+70 YSRWAEAKSRRSQLI
-85 SGDELPAEPGIIDED
+85 SGDELPEEPGILDED
-100 DGTDPEVLNA
+100 DGTDPERLNT

-169 EFGIRSYK
+169 EFGVRSYK

-206 NIFLEVYDTPETAEE
+206 NVFLEVYDTPETAEE

-251 AAGIKYQTAFPIISR
+251 TAGVKYRTAFPIVSR
-266 DAWQACNK
+266 EAWQACNK
-274 RQVELQDELA
+274 RQVELQDEMA
-284 DLFETLVDRYVSL
+284 DLLETLVDRYVAL
-297 CAEHGV
+297 CHAHGV
-303 KPYGGHQDYE
+303 KPYRGGQDYE

-324 DIIQYESFD
+324 DTIQYEAF
-333 KRELLGKKDLHGWW
+333 GKVNLHGWW

-364 TNAMTSDGR
+364 TNAMTSDGK

-391 EVCFQQYKFYHKDIH
+391 EVCFQQYKFYYEYIMD
-406 ERTPEFLDG
+406 RTPEYLDG
-415 KPADALGEVIRAE
+415 KPADALGEVVRAE
-428 ATGTPCAA
+428 ATGTPCTA
-436 DPACLKE
+436 DPTYLE
-443 LAKIGY
+443 QLAEIGY
-449 LRSTEEG
+449 LRRTEEG
-456 YQSAVLHFD
+456 YKSAVLHFD
-465 MADRTAAFTPAERE
+465 MADRAAAFAPAERD
-479 ELHGLVARVR
+479 ELRGLVARVR
-489 EIILG
+489 ELILG

-513 DGHILALVSMSTG
+513 DEHILALVSMSTG
-526 FRRELILHRALSDG
+526 FRRELILHRALADG

-550 GAFVRMAL
+550 GAFVRMTV

>member
-1 MYPTPEALMEL
+1 MTSTPEALMEQ

-41 ITCEIMAALRKG
+41 ITCEIMTALRKG
-53 TVPTNF
+53 TVPVSF

-70 YSRWADAKNKRSQLI
+70 YSRWVDARNRRSQLI
-85 SGDELPAEPGIIDED
+85 SGDELPAEPGIVDED
-100 DGTDPEVLNA
+100 DGTDPEMLNT

-169 EFGIRSYK
+169 EFGVRSYK
-177 PEEIEFVNNCSSFGA
+177 PEEIKFINNCSSFGA

-243 TFLSTVET
+243 TFITTAET
-251 AAGIKYQTAFPIISR
+251 PAGVKYQTAFPIISR
-266 DAWQACNK
+266 DARTACNK
-274 RQVELQDELA
+274 RQIEIRDELT
-284 DLFETLVDRYVSL
+284 DCLETLVDRYVAL
-297 CAEHGV
+297 CHAHGV
-303 KPYGGHQDYE
+303 TPYRGGQDYE
-313 TAKWTLLMQAL
+313 TAKWTLLMQVL
-324 DIIQYESFD
+324 DTIQYEAF
-333 KRELLGKKDLHGWW
+333 GKVDLHGWW

-364 TNAMTSDGR
+364 PNAMTSDGR

-381 FVGLHGSSDT
+381 FVGLHGASDT
-391 EVCFQQYKFYHKDIH
+391 EVCFQQYKFYYKYIMD
-406 ERTPEFLDG
+406 RTPEFLDG
-415 KPADALGEVIRAE
+415 KPADALGEVIRSE
-428 ATGTPCAA
+428 ATGAPCTA
-436 DPACLKE
+436 DPAYLE
-443 LAKIGY
+443 QLAEIGY
-449 LRSTEEG
+449 LRRTEEG
-456 YQSAVLHFD
+456 YKSAVLHFD
-465 MADRTAAFTPAERE
+465 MADRTSAFTPAERD
-479 ELHGLVARVR
+479 ELHGLVVRIR
-489 EIILG
+489 EIILS
-494 LSEYAKGILT
+494 LHEYTKGILT
-504 ADLPAHLRE
+504 ADLPVHLRE

-526 FRRELILHRALSDG
+526 FKRELVLQRTLSDG

-550 GAFVRMAL
+550 GAFVRMTV

>member
-1 MYPTPEALMEL
+1 MDPTPDTLMEQ

-29 GDPTEAEDLASE
+29 GDPLDAEDLASE
-41 ITCEIMAALRKG
+41 ITCEVMAALRKG
-53 TVPTNF
+53 TQPQSF
-59 AGWVWRIARNR
+59 SGWVWRIARNR
-70 YSRWADAKNKRSQLI
+70 YSRWAEAKSRRSQLI
-85 SGDELPAEPGIIDED
+85 SGDELPAEPGIVDED
-100 DGTDPEVLNA
+100 DGTDPERLNT

-128 HYIEDRSVQDIADEL
+128 HYIEDRSVQDIADGL

-169 EFGIRSYK
+169 EFGVRSYK

-251 AAGIKYQTAFPIISR
+251 AAGIKYQTAFPIVSR
-266 DAWQACNK
+266 EAWQACNK

-284 DLFETLVDRYVSL
+284 DLLETLVDRYVAL
-297 CAEHGV
+297 CTEHGV
-303 KPYGGHQDYE
+303 KPYRGGQDYE

-324 DIIQYESFD
+324 DTIQYETFG
-333 KRELLGKKDLHGWW
+333 KRDLHGWW

-364 TNAMTSDGR
+364 TNAMTSDGK

-381 FVGLHGSSDT
+381 FVGLHGASDT
-391 EVCFQQYKFYHKDIH
+391 EVLFQQYKFYYEYIMD
-406 ERTPEFLDG
+406 RTPEFLDG
-415 KPADALGEVIRAE
+415 KPADALGEVVRAE
-428 ATGTPCAA
+428 ATGTPCTA
-436 DPACLKE
+436 DPTYLE
-443 LAKIGY
+443 QLAGIGY
-449 LRSTEEG
+449 LRPTEEG
-456 YQSAVLHFD
+456 YKSAVLHFD
-465 MADRTAAFTPAERE
+465 MADRTAAFTPAERD
-479 ELHGLVARVR
+479 ELRGLVARVR
-489 EIILG
+489 ELILG
-494 LSEYAKGILT
+494 LSEYAKGVLT

-513 DGHILALVSMSTG
+513 DEHILALVSMSTG

-550 GAFVRMAL
+550 GAFVRMTV

>member
-1 MYPTPEALMEL
+1 MNPTPDTLMEQ

-29 GDPTEAEDLASE
+29 GDPLDAEDLASE
-41 ITCEIMAALRKG
+41 ITYEIMAALRKG
-53 TVPTNF
+53 TVPANY
-59 AGWVWRIARNR
+59 AAWVWRIARNR
-70 YSRWADAKNKRSQLI
+70 YSRWADAKSRRSQLI
-85 SGDELPAEPGIIDED
+85 SGDELPCEPGILDED
-100 DGTDPEVLNA
+100 DGTDPERLNT

-128 HYIEDRSVQDIADEL
+128 HYIEDRSVQDIADSL
-143 GIPRGTVLARLH
+143 GVSRGTVLTRLH

-169 EFGIRSYK
+169 EFGVRSYK
-177 PEEIEFVNNCSSFGA
+177 PEEIEFTNNCSSFGA

-251 AAGIKYQTAFPIISR
+251 AAGIKYQTAFPIVSR
-266 DAWQACNK
+266 EAWQACNK

-284 DLFETLVDRYVSL
+284 DLLETLVDRYVAL
-297 CAEHGV
+297 CHAHGV
-303 KPYGGHQDYE
+303 KPYRGGQDYE

-324 DIIQYESFD
+324 DTIQYEAF
-333 KRELLGKKDLHGWW
+333 GKVNLHGWW

-364 TNAMTSDGR
+364 TNAMTSDGK

-381 FVGLHGSSDT
+381 FVGLHGASDT
-391 EVCFQQYKFYHKDIH
+391 EVCFQQYKFYYEYIMD
-406 ERTPEFLDG
+406 RTPEFLDG
-415 KPADALGEVIRAE
+415 KPADALGEVVRAE
-428 ATGTPCAA
+428 ATGTPCTA

-443 LAKIGY
+443 LAEIGY
-449 LRSTEEG
+449 LRSTEKG
-456 YQSAVLHFD
+456 YKSAVLHFD
-465 MADRTAAFTPAERE
+465 MADRAAAFAPAERD

-513 DGHILALVSMSTG
+513 DEHILALVSMSTG

-550 GAFVRMAL
+550 GAFVRMTV

>member
-1 MYPTPEALMEL
+1 MNPTPEALMEQ
-12 YAADYMEKVFYF
+12 YAADFMEKVYYF

-29 GDPTEAEDLASE
+29 GDPFAAEDLTSE
-41 ITCEIMAALRKG
+41 ITYEIMAALRKG
-53 TVPTNF
+53 TQPQNY
-59 AGWVWRIARNR
+59 AGWVWQIARNR
-70 YSRWADAKNKRSQLI
+70 YSRWADAKNRQNQLI

-177 PEEIEFVNNCSSFGA
+177 PEEIEFINNCSSFGA

-243 TFLSTVET
+243 TFLTTTET
-251 AAGIKYQTAFPIISR
+251 AAGVKYQTAFPIISR
-266 DAWQACNK
+266 EAWQACNK

-284 DLFETLVDRYVSL
+284 DLLETLVDRYVSL

-313 TAKWTLLMQAL
+313 TAKWTLLMQ
-324 DIIQYESFD
+324 E
-333 KRELLGKKDLHGWW
+333 
-347 TKRPD
+347 
-352 GGQWDI
+352 
-358 IGYQGK
+358 IG
-364 TNAMTSDGR
+364 
-373 NVINIPEY
+373 
-381 FVGLHGSSDT
+381 
-391 EVCFQQYKFYHKDIH
+391 
-406 ERTPEFLDG
+406 
-415 KPADALGEVIRAE
+415 RAH
-428 ATGTPCAA
+428 
-436 DPACLKE
+436 
-443 LAKIGY
+443 
-449 LRSTEEG
+449 
-456 YQSAVLHFD
+456 V
-465 MADRTAAFTPAERE
+465 
-479 ELHGLVARVR
+479 
-489 EIILG
+489 
-494 LSEYAKGILT
+494 
-504 ADLPAHLRE
+504 
-513 DGHILALVSMSTG
+513 
-526 FRRELILHRALSDG
+526 
-540 WLTDTGDPAL
+540 
-550 GAFVRMAL
+550 

>member
-1 MYPTPEALMEL
+1 MNPTPEAFMEQ
-12 YAADYMEKVFYF
+12 YAVDFMEKVYYF

-29 GDPTEAEDLASE
+29 GDPFAAEDLTSE
-41 ITCEIMAALRKG
+41 ITYEIMAALRKG
-53 TVPTNF
+53 TQPQNF

-70 YSRWADAKNKRSQLI
+70 YSRWAEAKNRQRQLI

-177 PEEIEFVNNCSSFGA
+177 PEEIEFINNCSSFGA

-243 TFLSTVET
+243 TFLTAVET
-251 AAGIKYQTAFPIISR
+251 PAGVKYQTAFPIVSR
-266 DAWQACNK
+266 DAWTACNR
-274 RQVELQDELA
+274 RQMKLRDELT
-284 DLFETLVDRYVSL
+284 DLLETLIDRYVSL
-297 CAEHGV
+297 CSAYGV
-303 KPYGGHQDYE
+303 IPYRGGQDYE

-324 DIIQYESFD
+324 DTIQGEAFP
-333 KRELLGKKDLHGWW
+333 HGLRPKSGW

-364 TNAMTSDGR
+364 TNAKTSDGR

-381 FVGLHGSSDT
+381 FVGLHGASDT
-391 EVCFQQYKFYHKDIH
+391 EVLFQQYRFYYKDIIY
-406 ERTPEFLDG
+406 RTPEFLDG
-415 KPADALGEVIRAE
+415 KLADALGEVIRAE
-428 ATGTPCAA
+428 ATGTPCTA
-436 DPACLKE
+436 DYACMDE
-443 LAKIGY
+443 LSKIGY
-449 LRSTEEG
+449 LRSAEEG
-456 YQSAVLHFD
+456 YKSAVLHFD
-465 MADRTAAFTPAERE
+465 MTDRTTAFTPAERE
-479 ELHGLVARVR
+479 ELHALVARVR
-489 EIILG
+489 EIILS
-494 LSEYAKGILT
+494 LHEYARGVLT
-504 ADLPAHLRE
+504 ADLPAYLR
-513 DGHILALVSMSTG
+513 DNKHILDIVGMSTG
-526 FRRELILHRALSDG
+526 FKRELVLERALSDG